1 MFYYHPKED
10 QKNQNLLIIGCGGH
24 GKVVAEIAEL
34 KGYSQINF
42 FDENESIKK
51 FMEKKTYSS
60 IQENFSSSFFIAIG
74 DNYTRELFY
83 LKFLKKY
90 VNALAVNLFHPSCI
104 ISKRCEIGFGNVFM
118 SNAIIN
124 SSSKIGNGVILN
136 TGSTIDHDCYL
147 DDFSSIAPGVSVGGN
162 VKIGKRSVISIG
174 AKIKHN
180 ISIGDDSVIG
190 GCSFVNKNIG
200 NNYVS
205 YGIPA
210 KEIRRRKKD
219 EKYL

>member
-1 MFYYHPKED
+1 M
-10 QKNQNLLIIGCGGH
+10 
-24 GKVVAEIAEL
+24 A
-34 KGYSQINF
+34 
-42 FDENESIKK
+42 
-51 FMEKKTYSS
+51 
-60 IQENFSSSFFIAIG
+60 
-74 DNYTRELFY
+74 
-83 LKFLKKY
+83 
-90 VNALAVNLFHPSCI
+90 
-104 ISKRCEIGFGNVFM
+104 
-118 SNAIIN
+118 NAIIN
-124 SSSKIGNGVILN
+124 SFSKIGNGLILN

-147 DDFSSIAPGVSVGGN
+147 DDFPSIAPGVSVGGN

-190 GCSFVNKNIG
+190 GWSFVNKNIG